1 MPLLNAG
8 ANGSIGSA
16 FATSSSVAFGS
27 VLTASPAFAIIQHA
41 ITSIP
46 GSLLIGLSVAA
57 ALLRAVTGSASGSLG
72 IVMNSIAGDYIAN
85 GLNPELVH
93 RIAVVAA
100 AVTTSMPHSGVN
112 ITYNNLGTTIKAGFI
127 YQVFIVG
134 GCHLV
139 ALIVMILV
147 SNILY

>member
-1 MPLLNAG
+1 M
-8 ANGSIGSA
+8 
-16 FATSSSVAFGS
+16 
-27 VLTASPAFAIIQHA
+27 IIQHA

-46 GSLLIGLSVAA
+46 GSPLIGPSVAV
-57 ALLRAVTGSASGSLG
+57 ALLSAVTDSASGSLG

-85 GLNPELVH
+85 GLNPELV
-93 RIAVVAA
+93 RWIAIVAA

-127 YQVFIVG
+127 HQVFIVG